1 MANSNWQ
8 SIHNPINNNIIS
20 SGNNVVISNND
31 DDVYYNKINNTSF
44 TRGLR
49 DFHNLFVKKMLVMSV
64 SNRNDTLI
72 DYAVGKGG
80 YFPKWIAAKLN
91 FVFGI
96 DVSPDNIE
104 NRIYGACARYLNYR
118 KKFKTMPHALFV
130 HGNSSFNIK
139 YGDSFE
145 SEKAK
150 TITKA
155 IFGEGA
161 KEKDKLG
168 AGVYRQY
175 GKASE
180 GFNISSCQF
189 ALHYFFEDKKTVN
202 SFLRNVSECTKLKG
216 YFIGGC
222 YSGNAIFDALRG
234 ISEGESM
241 SIIQDDKK
249 LWQITKG
256 YDHDSFEND
265 ETSLGYPIDVYQ
277 ESINKTFRE
286 YLVNFDYL
294 NRLMENYGF
303 VLLSRDECV
312 EIGITAS
319 VGSFQQLY
327 GLMENEINK
336 NPKRKFDYG
345 QASKMSS
352 KEKQI

>member
-1 MANSNWQ
+1 M
-8 SIHNPINNNIIS
+8 IRTGLEIPDEL
-20 SGNNVVISNND
+20 GD
-31 DDVYYNKINNTSF
+31 DDVYYNRVSGASNTE
-44 TRGLR
+44 GLR

-80 YFPKWIAAKLN
+80 DFPKWIAAKLN

-104 NRIYGACARYLNYR
+104 NRIDGACARYLNYR

-139 YGDSFE
+139 DGDSFE

-168 AGVYRQY
+168 TGVYRQY

-234 ISEGESM
+234 IAEGESM

-303 VLLSRDECV
+303 VLLSRD
-312 EIGITAS
+312 
-319 VGSFQQLY
+319 
-327 GLMENEINK
+327 
-336 NPKRKFDYG
+336 
-345 QASKMSS
+345 
-352 KEKQI
+352 